1 MEVPTD
7 GMKAGMLPS
16 RAPLGLQLPLQDDS
30 RQHSWTAGKPAPKY
44 RPATITRGPSK
55 LHPLQRTSSGLQI
68 LKEEDRSQIQ
78 SPSVLSPRQI
88 GLVHSAMQHQGGQHA
103 IDAPSLWQ
111 SGSLS
116 QNSVQSRQPV
126 FTSYPPLGADATYAQ
141 TDAVQSPCASSS
153 DSWRLHPD
161 AATASTAG
169 AGAPLLSMQPGLQC
183 MQDSTFTGR
192 LEAAQ
197 ASSLTQDLLPPRAVS
212 PFESVAEVP
221 FRPHHI
227 PQSIVTSTQSDRV
240 HFADSPMFTP
250 LDTPEGLAY
259 RYRLTLLLL
268 ALHVH
273 AVAAWLC
280 FFGILLLAVPMAVL
294 TIMHEVCSSLPCLQI
309 TASQTEQVPS
319 STQLCDVLIISTVS
333 RQH

>member
-7 GMKAGMLPS
+7 GMKEGMLPS
-16 RAPLGLQLPLQDDS
+16 MASLGLQLPLQDDS
-30 RQHSWTAGKPAPKY
+30 RQHSWTAGRPAPKY

-88 GLVHSAMQHQGGQHA
+88 GLVHSAMQHQGGQQA
-103 IDAPSLWQ
+103 TDAPSLWQ

-116 QNSVQSRQPV
+116 QNSLQSRQPV
-126 FTSYPPLGADATYAQ
+126 FTSYPPLGAPATYAH

-153 DSWRLHPD
+153 DGWRLHPD

-169 AGAPLLSMQPGLQC
+169 AEAPLLSIQQALQHT
-183 MQDSTFTGR
+183 QDSSSAGR
-192 LEAAQ
+192 QEAAQ
-197 ASSLTQDLLPPRAVS
+197 AGSLTQDLLPPRAVS

-221 FRPHHI
+221 FRPHQI
-227 PQSIVTSTQSDRV
+227 PQSIVTSPQSDRV

-259 RYRLTLLLL
+259 RYSLTLLLL
-268 ALHVH
+268 ALDVH
-273 AVAAWLC
+273 AIAAWLC
-280 FFGILLLAVPMAVL
+280 FFGSLPLAVPMAAL
-294 TIMHEVCSSLPCLQI
+294 TNMHEVCSSLSCLHI

-319 STQLCDVLIISTVS
+319 TTQLCDVLVICTVS